1 MDQVEI
7 LLDAGAYSADALQRA
22 AYRFVDRFSFELER
36 EGENFRCTLCFSD
49 DSDLETVAAFR
60 TEALDEILRERIRA
74 ETEGVRNL
82 ILSLAFS
89 KTTLIE
95 Q

>member
-1 MDQVEI
+1 MDRVEI
-7 LLDAGAYSADALQRA
+7 LLDATAYSADAIQRA

-36 EGENFRCTLCFSD
+36 EGENFHCTLCFPD
-49 DSDLETVAAFR
+49 DLDPETVADFR
-60 TEALDEILRERIRA
+60 TEVLDEVLRERIRA

>member
-1 MDQVEI
+1 MDRVEI
-7 LLDAGAYSADALQRA
+7 LLDVTAYSADAIQRA

-36 EGENFRCTLCFSD
+36 EGENFHCALCFPD
-49 DSDLETVAAFR
+49 DLDPETVAAFR
-60 TEALDEILRERIRA
+60 TEVLDEVLRERIRA